1 MKKIRKAFT
10 MVELLVVMSVISI
23 LTTIHLDLGSNI
35 TGTAKSFQDTKIEKI
50 ARETFYNAQLEVAK
64 TLNTEE
70 KTFTVDNFQVAVS
83 QGLCGLDLTVRVE
96 VKKDN
101 VVAVLDSCDQN
112 YANLKAKVIEV

>member
-1 MKKIRKAFT
+1 MKKNRKAFT

-35 TGTAKSFQDTKIEKI
+35 VGTAKSFQDTKIEKI

-64 TLNTEE
+64 TQNTEE

-83 QGLCGLDLTVRVE
+83 EGSCGLDLTVRVE

-112 YANLKAKVIEV
+112 YANLKSKVTEA